1 MALTKFELI
10 CITPW
15 TGMIAVGLSND
26 AMIATSIVP
35 PPMPKLAETKE
46 VKKLTKHR
54 LIKDQLESPGT
65 LRVIS
70 DIVSIKS
77 DYLLPSKYQL
87 PFFEN

>member
-35 PPMPKLAETKE
+35 PPRPKLAETKE

-54 LIKDQLESPGT
+54 LIKA
-65 LRVIS
+65 
-70 DIVSIKS
+70 
-77 DYLLPSKYQL
+77 
-87 PFFEN
+87 

>member
-46 VKKLTKHR
+46 V
-54 LIKDQLESPGT
+54 
-65 LRVIS
+65 
-70 DIVSIKS
+70 
-77 DYLLPSKYQL
+77 SKRDVNYRPKTVQAFQ
-87 PFFEN
+87 PMVRSY